1 VNNFSWAQEILSS
14 NRIVLLPLQPANQ
27 EDIFALAS
35 DPLVWEQH
43 PNRNRYQPEEFNVYF
58 EGALKSGGAYR
69 IVENKLGLTMGCTR
83 YYDFDES
90 EKSVLIG
97 YTFIGRSFWG
107 RGYNQELKQL
117 MVAHAFHYIN
127 IIRFHIGATNF
138 RSQRSIEKFGAIKTG
153 ELDVAY
159 YGEATKKN
167 FIYEI
172 SNPIQR

>member
-1 VNNFSWAQEILSS
+1 MSWIQNSLGSERIL
-14 NRIVLLPLQPANQ
+14 LQPLQA
-27 EDIFALAS
+27 EDFSVVYALAS

-43 PNRNRYQPEEFNVYF
+43 PNKNRYQPQEFNNYF

-69 IVENKLGLTMGCTR
+69 IIEKNLGLTMGCTR

-107 RGYNQELKQL
+107 KGYNQELKQL
-117 MVAHAFHYIN
+117 MVEHAFQFVN

-138 RSQRSIEKFGAIKTG
+138 RSQRSIERFGAIKTG
-153 ELDVAY
+153 ELEVAY
-159 YGEATKKN
+159 YGEPAKKN
-167 FIYEI
+167 FIYELR
-172 SNPIQR
+172 NPIQR